1 MRINS
6 KSASCLIISFV
17 LFVTVLGV
25 AFGQNKVRSPV
36 VSPDRSQKGIEILVL
51 IDNNPYKEGLDSAWG
66 LSCLVRGTE
75 KTILFDTGPWETPL
89 LDNMRKMNITPK
101 EVDVV
106 VLSHIHKDHTGGLQG
121 FLKENHDVI
130 IYLPKSFPSHFKEE
144 ARASGAKVVEVTGP
158 LKICDRVFSTGELEG
173 FKEEQSLVVHTDTGG
188 IVITGCAHPGIV
200 DIVRIAKK
208 IIKGDLVLAM
218 GGFHLTSFFVGFGPS
233 SREIEKIVSDFQDL
247 GIRYVGSTHC
257 SGNEAREL
265 FKKAYQKYYLDL
277 GVGKVIMA
285 KDLR

>member
-17 LFVTVLGV
+17 LFVTVFGI
-25 AFGQNKVRSPV
+25 AFGQNEVRSPV

-75 KTILFDTGPWETPL
+75 KTILFDTGPWETLL

-106 VLSHIHKDHTGGLQG
+106 VLSHIHKDHTGSLQG

-158 LKICDRVFSTGELEG
+158 LKICDRVYSTGELEG
-173 FKEEQSLVVHTDTGG
+173 FKEEQSLVVHTDMGG

-218 GGFHLTSFFVGFGPS
+218 GGFHLTSFFGFGPS

-247 GIRYVGSTHC
+247 GIRYVGPTHC

-265 FKKAYQKYYLDL
+265 FKKAYQKYYLDV